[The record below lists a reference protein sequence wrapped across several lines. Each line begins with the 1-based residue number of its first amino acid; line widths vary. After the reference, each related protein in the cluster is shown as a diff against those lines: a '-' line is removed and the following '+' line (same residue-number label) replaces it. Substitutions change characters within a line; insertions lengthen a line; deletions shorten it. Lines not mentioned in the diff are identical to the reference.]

1 MIKIHG
7 KTIQDRE
14 KWLKPGILRST
25 RTRMAMNDRN
35 QTPLRAF
42 ILMTRYAYS
51 FALPIVF
58 AIMLCSSDT
67 TSAMTDYSAHKNNV
81 MRQDKAEEVVVDF
94 KYDIAQAEKNNPE
107 TDTEAVISELK
118 RRAANGDDDALFALG
133 VLYQYNPDVIDPA
146 TAASWYKKAA
156 DSGSAKAINSL
167 GLLYRNGIGVPK
179 NESASCD
186 LFKKASDLGYVPA
199 MINLGECLV
208 MNDDHEAARLF
219 KRGAEEGYSGA
230 NLNLGVMYYTGRG
243 VNQDFGKALELFKTA
258 AAQGECY
265 AYLNVG
271 GSYFNGLGIP
281 QDRNLAYE
289 WFDKAQICNG
299 GFDAKLEQL
308 AMMWK
313 EKALHGKLPR
323 QQKTQTISSSTK
335 DMIIGGLALALAL
348 AVIMD
353 NQDTQSDGQTLED
366 WEIIKKNREERERLA
381 REAQRPVEEA
391 WNRILLFGPNNY

>member
-1 MIKIHG
+1 MV
-7 KTIQDRE
+7 
-14 KWLKPGILRST
+14 
-25 RTRMAMNDRN
+25 NDRTKSLPIN
-35 QTPLRAF
+35 VTVKTCF
-42 ILMTRYAYS
+42 IFL
-51 FALPIVF
+51 FALSMCFVVLIYTSYG
-58 AIMLCSSDT
+58 ASAT
-67 TSAMTDYSAHKNNV
+67 TVYSADTHNGI
-81 MRQDKAEEVVVDF
+81 RQDKADEVGVDF
-94 KYDIAQAEKNNPE
+94 KYDIAQAEKNNPVSD
-107 TDTEAVISELK
+107 TDVVITGLK
-118 RRAANGDDDALFALG
+118 RRAENGDDDALYALG

-156 DSGSAKAINSL
+156 DGGSVKAINSL

-179 NESASCD
+179 NEAVSCD

-208 MNDDHEAARLF
+208 MKNDHEAARLF

-271 GSYFNGLGIP
+271 GSYFNGLGVP

-289 WFDKAQICNG
+289 WFDKAQLCNG

-323 QQKTQTISSSTK
+323 QQKTQAISSSTK

-348 AVIMD
+348 AVLTD
-353 NQDTQSDGQTLED
+353 NQGTQSGDQTLED

-381 REAQRPVEEA
+381 REAQRPVEDA